1 MGDQAKEEVVGLV
14 TALTMFLEEDEEAEM
29 RAYKVL
35 AEQVVD
41 ALKEVPGLE
50 ITLEHDEHDYL
61 IPHALLR
68 FGPDWRGPSRNEIT
82 KAMEEG
88 ETAIYLHQLGQPDEL
103 AVDPLNL
110 TQEETDLVVRRLREE
125 LTR

>member
-1 MGDQAKEEVVGLV
+1 MKVAKEEVVGLI
-14 TALTMFLEEDEEAEM
+14 TALNMFLEEDEEVEM
-29 RAYKVL
+29 RAYRVL

-41 ALKEVPGLE
+41 ALSEIPGLK

-61 IPHALLR
+61 IPHAVMK
-68 FGPDWRGPSRNEIT
+68 FGPDWNGPSRDEILN
-82 KAMEEG
+82 AMTEG
-88 ETAIYLHQLGQPDEL
+88 ETPIYLHFLGQPDEL

-110 TQEETDLVVRRLREE
+110 TEEENALVIRRLREE